1 MQDEWIRIGLLVGA
15 VVVMLLVLRMPK
27 KGQNPSDKKEE

>member
-15 VVVMLLVLRMPK
+15 VIVMVVVLRMPK
-27 KGQNPSDKKEE
+27 KEKDRSDENGK